1 MKNSAFKNFV
11 FSLSSVFLS
20 LSLSPPLS
28 VSLTPSSFPPS
39 PLLPLSLQSDP
50 YLKIR
55 IGKKEISDKENYI
68 PNNLN
73 PLFGKMFEIP
83 AKLPVQHKLIIR
95 VMDYDRTSADD
106 LIGETT
112 IDLENRFLS
121 NYRPRCGIPN
131 TFCK

>member
-1 MKNSAFKNFV
+1 MPITVINWQNSCV
-11 FSLSSVFLS
+11 E
-20 LSLSPPLS
+20 PLCTYS
-28 VSLTPSSFPPS
+28 
-39 PLLPLSLQSDP
+39 LPLSFPLQSDP
-50 YLKIR
+50 YLKVK
-55 IGKKEISDKENYI
+55 IGKKEINDKENYI

-83 AKLPVQHKLIIR
+83 ATLPVDHKLHIK

-121 NYRPRCGIPN
+121 NYRPRCGIPG